1 MNKKYLPSALILYLN
16 YFIHGVGC
24 SILGQAVI
32 KEALAASWG
41 VEAMAITAISAAL
54 GLGRLIAL
62 PFAGPLSDK
71 LGRRI
76 STAIGSASY
85 AVYLIGLAL
94 AFNAG
99 TNGGYMIAYVC
110 AIVGGIANSFLDTG
124 IYPAVSEIIYKAP
137 GVATMGI
144 KFFISVSQMLLPFVL
159 GVTVATTATGATS
172 YNTLFYA
179 CGIAYLVLLVLVM
192 IFPLP
197 DTDQK
202 AAGKKEGLIDSL
214 KHTHFSVESIAMI
227 LIGFTCT
234 GTFQLWL
241 NCAQNFAKEN
251 VGWADPSIMQTY
263 YSAGTMLA
271 LILTALLTIIVGQN
285 YPFQPIQLSVINGCA
300 VAIPTMLL
308 QLEPSFQK
316 VNKHFFR
323 EVLRMSMPAAITIT
337 AMITIINNIGHSIGT
352 PREMLSTVC
361 VLATGWVYLI
371 TLRQV
376 YSPMTGY
383 RKFVIYLMQTAYL
396 VAMVIGQR
404 IMELVGLNFTCVIV
418 TLAAVNFAPMI
429 IDLATKGYDKFFYW
443 YDHRHDVKPPKPIK
457 VKTRRFRGV

>member
-1 MNKKYLPSALILYLN
+1 MNKKYIPSALILYLN

-41 VEAMAITAISAAL
+41 VEVMAITAISAAL

-76 STAIGSASY
+76 STAIGSGSY
-85 AVYLIGLAL
+85 AIYLIGLAL

-99 TNGGYMIAYVC
+99 TNGGYQIAYIC

-159 GVTVATTATGATS
+159 GVTVATTATGAIS

-263 YSAGTMLA
+263 YSAGTLIA
-271 LILTALLTIIVGQN
+271 LVVTALLTRKIKDVRFIVAYPVICLATLIVVLVGQSK
-285 YPFQPIQLSVINGCA
+285 PLMIAGAFIIGWA
-300 VAIPTMLL
+300 GAGGLL
-308 QLEPSFQK
+308 QIATSVCNMLFPK
-316 VNKHFFR
+316 IKG
-323 EVLRMSMPAAITIT
+323 TIT
-337 AMITIINNIGHSIGT
+337 ALIMIASSLCNYTILTAAAKMQPSQVMVMNI
-352 PREMLSTVC
+352 
-361 VLATGWVYLI
+361 VLTAVGVALG
-371 TLRQV
+371 L
-376 YSPMTGY
+376 
-383 RKFVIYLMQTAYL
+383 FVNVRY
-396 VAMVIGQR
+396 
-404 IMELVGLNFTCVIV
+404 
-418 TLAAVNFAPMI
+418 
-429 IDLATKGYDKFFYW
+429 
-443 YDHRHDVKPPKPIK
+443 
-457 VKTRRFRGV
+457 GVLLKNAEEA